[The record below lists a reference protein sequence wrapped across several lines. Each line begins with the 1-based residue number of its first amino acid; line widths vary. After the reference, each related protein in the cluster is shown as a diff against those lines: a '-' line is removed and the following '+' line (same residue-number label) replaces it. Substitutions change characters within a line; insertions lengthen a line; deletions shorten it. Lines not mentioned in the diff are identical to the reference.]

1 MSWPVLVFDWDGTLV
16 DSERHIVSCIAESAK
31 VCDLPELSYDRMK
44 SIIGLGMKEALYDL
58 YPDITDA
65 QILALREHYSKRF
78 HKNEGAELSL
88 FPGVVD
94 VLEGLRDAGY
104 RLAVAT
110 GKSRRG
116 LEMAKEQTGLGVYF
130 ETERCA
136 DESRSKPH
144 PQMLHELAEH
154 FGVPEASML
163 MVGDTSF
170 DLEMAARAGSA
181 SVGVSYGVHAT
192 EELLKHN
199 PKRIVD
205 DLQELIGWLDSVKRP
220 AGIE

>member
-1 MSWPVLVFDWDGTLV
+1 MAWPVLVFDWDGTLV

-58 YPDITDA
+58 YPSISDA
-65 QILALREHYSKRF
+65 QIQLLREHYSKRF
-78 HKNEGAELSL
+78 HQNEGAELSL
-88 FPGVVD
+88 FPGVAD
-94 VLEGLRDAGY
+94 VLGSLQESGY

-116 LEMAKEQTGLGVYF
+116 LDIAKEQTGLGAYF

-136 DESRSKPH
+136 DETRSKPH
-144 PQMLHELAEH
+144 PQMLHELAEY
-154 FGVPEASML
+154 FRVPESSML
-163 MVGDTSF
+163 MVGDTIF

-181 SVGVSYGVHAT
+181 SVGVSYGVHDT

-205 DLQELIGWLDSVKRP
+205 EIQELVGWLDSIKQP
-220 AGIE
+220 AGS

>member
-1 MSWPVLVFDWDGTLV
+1 MSWSVVVFDWDGTLV

-58 YPDITDA
+58 YPQITSD
-65 QILALREHYSKRF
+65 QIDALRAHYSKRF
-78 HKNEGAELSL
+78 HQNEGAELSL

-94 VLEGLRDAGY
+94 VLESLRGAGY

-116 LEMAKEQTGLGVYF
+116 LDMAKEQTGLGEYF
-130 ETERCA
+130 EIERCA
-136 DESRSKPH
+136 DETQSKPH

-154 FGVPEASML
+154 FGVDESNML

-181 SVGVSYGVHAT
+181 SVGVSYGVHDT
-192 EELLKHN
+192 EALLKHN

-205 DLQELIGWLDSVKRP
+205 EIGELIGWLDSVKQP
-220 AGIE
+220 LGN

>member
-1 MSWPVLVFDWDGTLV
+1 MAWPILVFDWDGTLV

-44 SIIGLGMKEALYDL
+44 SIIGLGMKEALHDL
-58 YPDITDA
+58 YPEITSA
-65 QILALREHYSKRF
+65 QIDLLRQHYSKRF
-78 HKNEGAELSL
+78 HQNEGAELSL
-88 FPGVVD
+88 FPGVLD
-94 VLEGLRDAGY
+94 ALESLRGAGY

-116 LEMAKEQTGLGVYF
+116 LDMAKEQSGLGEYF
-130 ETERCA
+130 EVERCA
-136 DESRSKPH
+136 DETQSKPH

-154 FGVPEASML
+154 FGVCESSML

-181 SVGVSYGVHAT
+181 SVGVSYGVHQV

-205 DLQELIGWLDSVKRP
+205 DIQELIGWLDSLKQPV
-220 AGIE
+220 GS

>member
-1 MSWPVLVFDWDGTLV
+1 MAWPVLVFDWDGTLV
-16 DSERHIVSCIAESAK
+16 DSESHIVSCIAESAK

-58 YPDITDA
+58 YPQITA
-65 QILALREHYSKRF
+65 SQIDVLRQHYSKRF
-78 HKNEGAELSL
+78 HQNEGAELAL

-94 VLEGLRDAGY
+94 ALKALRGAGY

-116 LEMAKEQTGLGVYF
+116 LDLAKEQTGLGEYF
-130 ETERCA
+130 EVERCA
-136 DESRSKPH
+136 DETRSKPH
-144 PQMLHELAEH
+144 PQMLHELADY
-154 FGVPEASML
+154 FGVRESNML

-181 SVGVSYGVHAT
+181 SVGVSYGVHDT

-205 DLQELIGWLDSVKRP
+205 EIQELLGWLESLKQSS
-220 AGIE
+220 GY